1 MIFSPPKMLQA
12 VRSQDTHEAI
22 VNLHPAWA
30 FTFIWMNLQWGFMT
44 ASNMSAAHYGIES
57 QGGEILFS
65 AVRSF

>member
-1 MIFSPPKMLQA
+1 MIFFPTKMLQA
-12 VRSQDTHEAI
+12 VRSQDTREAI
-22 VNLHPAWA
+22 FRFYPAWA

-65 AVRSF
+65 GVR